1 MPKEPTYEELH
12 GAFGVEA
19 NPEEPSAEELS
30 AAFQPEPKESW
41 GDWAKKEAAGLA
53 TGVGKVVPFG
63 QDIPAAIGA
72 TLAGAGLM
80 PGSKNIPEEGTW
92 GERFDAAKR
101 AQMAVAEKMG
111 KETPGAQMA
120 GEALGIAGTIPLM
133 EVAAPAELA
142 VASKVAPKIGQT
154 AADILATTGTGT
166 AFGAAQGLGEGVS
179 LEDRLSNAETGAL
192 IGGGLGAGL
201 SAAGKGIKALT
212 KPAVLTPAEEAA
224 ERLGAPL
231 PRYLGTEHPLPK
243 KIATFASAMP
253 IGGANIQKSAK
264 TAKEGLE
271 AAINNLTGTTVR
283 PSAYDAGIEAK
294 RAINDWIKPHS
305 SATVSK
311 AYDYVDKYVNPK
323 IRTPLTNVKAELNNV
338 RNLNYLAGQGDAS
351 FIGLVEEALNRKT
364 GLSYEGIKRLRTIVG
379 ERLENPSLLP
389 AGTSGTEYKNL
400 YKALSADLRNAAE
413 RAGGPKGLR
422 AFERANSLNAR
433 VQAKR
438 EQLALIVSEN
448 GQAAP
453 EQVFSRI
460 AGMAASGGK
469 GNLDR
474 LALARKSMP
483 PAAWQEVTSGVIGSL
498 GRNKA
503 GEFIPGQFI
512 SQYNSIPAASKDVIF
527 GPVGNPVR
535 QALDDILTVSKKFG
549 EMSEYA
555 NPSGTA
561 KVFAGLEMLMNPI
574 KLGFGPFAAKA
585 ASTILSKPRTAK
597 AAARVQSA
605 YVQDLQKAIDPSSAR
620 SATQIA
626 LRDFM
631 TSLGATESMV
641 AAEDREQHASGGT
654 VGLSRMEKAVAR
666 AQKAIAEETKPLMD
680 QPDHIVAHA
689 LEIAKDK

>member
-12 GAFGVEA
+12 GAFGVES

-80 PGSKNIPEEGTW
+80 PGSKNVPEEGTW

-201 SAAGKGIKALT
+201 STAGKGIKALT

-224 ERLGAPL
+224 QRLNIEMPW
-231 PRYLGTEHPLPK
+231 YLGTEHPFPK
-243 KIATFASAMP
+243 KLATFSATMP
-253 IGGANIQKSAK
+253 VGGGQIQKSAK
-264 TAKEGLE
+264 TAREGLE
-271 AAINNLTGTTVR
+271 AAIDTVTGYK
-283 PSAYDAGIEAK
+283 PSEYEAGSSAK
-294 RAINDWIKPHS
+294 QGIQDWIKPRS

-323 IRTPLTNVKAELNNV
+323 IRTPLANVKSTLNNV
-338 RNLNYLAGQGDAS
+338 RSLNYLAGQGDAS
-351 FIGLVEEALNRKT
+351 FASLVEEALNRKT

-379 ERLENPSLLP
+379 EKLDNPSLLP
-389 AGTSGTEYKNL
+389 AGTSATEYKNL
-400 YKALSADLRNAAE
+400 YAALSEDLKTAAQ

-438 EQLALIVSEN
+438 QELAKIIGEN
-448 GQAAP
+448 ADVAP
-453 EQVFSRI
+453 ELIFARI
-460 AGMAASGGK
+460 SNMAKGSGR

-474 LALARKSMP
+474 LKMARKSMP
-483 PAAWQEVTSGVIGSL
+483 PAAWEDVTSGVIGTL
-498 GRNKA
+498 GRNRA
-503 GEFIPGQFI
+503 GEFSPTTFI
-512 SQYNSIPAASKDVIF
+512 TQYSSIPNESKNIIF
-527 GPVGNPVR
+527 GPAGNPVR
-535 QALDDILTVSKKFG
+535 QSLDDILSVSKKFG
-549 EMSEYA
+549 EMNEYS

-561 KVFAGLEMLMNPI
+561 KVLAGLELLMHPTGMI
-574 KLGFGPFAAKA
+574 GGPAAAKFF
-585 ASTILSKPRTAK
+585 STILARPRTAK
-597 AAARVQSA
+597 AAARVQNA

-666 AQKAIAEETKPLMD
+666 AQKAIAEETKPLMEMPD
-680 QPDHIVAHA
+680 QTIAHA